1 MIAFDSSTQDI
12 KEYSIN
18 YFTLKLHKKFDF
30 LKKLLY
36 CSFIVTVID
45 IFLIFII
52 PNIFKNAFNIMSL
65 LLITFSFVFCLYEFR
80 HNFQIVSYSIYKQ
93 FNYVIGSLIFSMSVY
108 YMDMFYMLL
117 FKVLLNFDNFYSQY
131 RSTFLEVFTS
141 LMLFL
146 CYFILNLGFPIVIV
160 SKLYQVKKSVKELGQ
175 AYGESY
181 DRVPTADPTLN
192 EFQKK

>member
-1 MIAFDSSTQDI
+1 MITLDSSTQDI

-18 YFTLKLHKKFDF
+18 YFTLKLHKKFEF
-30 LKKLLY
+30 LKNLLY
-36 CSFIVTVID
+36 CSFIVIAID
-45 IFLIFII
+45 IFLILMI
-52 PNIFKNAFNIMSL
+52 PKIFKNVFNIISL
-65 LLITFSFVFCLYEFR
+65 LLITFSFIFCLYEFR

-93 FNYVIGSLIFSMSVY
+93 FYYVIGSLIFSMSVY
-108 YMDMFYMLL
+108 YVDMFYMLL

-160 SKLYQVKKSVKELGQ
+160 SKLFQVKNSVKELGQ

-181 DRVPTADPTLN
+181 DSVPTVDPTLN
-192 EFQKK
+192 EIPKK